1 MKRDEFLETLAVAL
15 ELDRTQLNDQYRLA
29 YASWDSL
36 LVMSTVAAVDQHFD
50 IILEP
55 EELYECSSVKALFD
69 LLKRK
74 GVDLE

>member
-55 EELYECSSVKALFD
+55 EELYECASVKALFD